1 MADKVELAHGGGEKP
16 TSNDAG
22 TGENYELDQNG
33 KKVSD
38 FRTEAIDAEQVELNM
53 TVPEAVRAYPMAAM
67 WAFIMSCTIVS

>member
-1 MADKVELAHGGGEKP
+1 MADNVEMAHGAGEKP
-16 TSNDAG
+16 TRNDT
-22 TGENYELDQNG
+22 TGGDSYELDQNG

-38 FRTEAIDAEQVELNM
+38 FKAEAIDAENVELNM